1 MSERQFDGTRGRRWV
16 LAVVLLGVGVGIAL
30 VARPRWVVGDE
41 KREAPATKRP
51 AAKPDDKEGDVSK
64 GDKPDKGDKPS
75 DGGKDAAD
83 GKEGAKKRDLPGPRP
98 EYKPEQVVQVIMDA
112 LQNNDADDSGVAVTF
127 NFASPDNKAATGP
140 LARFIP
146 MVKNAVYGPM
156 IRCKDVQYGELVV
169 KDDQAGQ
176 LVVVTDAD
184 GNKAYYLFR
193 LSKQADGAF
202 KGCWMTDAV
211 VRVEPK
217 GKPA

>member
-1 MSERQFDGTRGRRWV
+1 M
-16 LAVVLLGVGVGIAL
+16 
-30 VARPRWVVGDE
+30 
-41 KREAPATKRP
+41 ATLSF
-51 AAKPDDKEGDVSK
+51 EG
-64 GDKPDKGDKPS
+64 
-75 DGGKDAAD
+75 
-83 GKEGAKKRDLPGPRP
+83 E
-98 EYKPEQVVQVIMDA
+98 
-112 LQNNDADDSGVAVTF
+112 TH
-127 NFASPDNKAATGP
+127 
-140 LARFIP
+140 
-146 MVKNAVYGPM
+146 
-156 IRCKDVQYGELVV
+156 GELVV